1 MRPGRKRR
9 QTFDLRTEREIC
21 GLREEGNWEKYSENE
36 NIWSEREKGGEKILL
51 APGRRPRVFH
61 LSPHHS
67 SQGSRWGG
75 QASWHQ
81 LWKQNV
87 VIFESSIPY
96 VLSLWPD
103 NYGHTSHGSGE
114 DDFGEVPHFCFNCLQ
129 RGPLIEVKSLNV
141 KHLTRGSPWVGVSQS
156 CQAS

>member
-21 GLREEGNWEKYSENE
+21 GMRSE
-36 NIWSEREKGGEKILL
+36 
-51 APGRRPRVFH
+51 GRRKLRQIFGKGKYLVWEGEGRRKNIVDTWNA
-61 LSPHHS
+61 S
-67 SQGSRWGG
+67 SSFPSFSSSLQPGFPLRG
-75 QASWHQ
+75 ASQ
-81 LWKQNV
+81 LTSALKTKRGDLWK
-87 VIFESSIPY
+87 FYSRH

-129 RGPLIEVKSLNV
+129 RGPLIEVNLWMWNTWLEG
-141 KHLTRGSPWVGVSQS
+141 HLGWG
-156 CQAS
+156 